1 MRPRLILQ
9 LDNDA
14 AAARQTQHTLQ
25 QAGLE
30 IDFRVAADVREC
42 TAELEREHY
51 DLVLVHGDPSD
62 SDLEATLTAIRRH
75 QNDLPVICLA
85 AAWDDNTVDTLITAG
100 AACCIPAAR
109 PVQLVA
115 AVRHQLACRHM
126 HREAERLARM
136 QTASARL
143 VAAVQELSHAR
154 DFNSVRRI
162 VRHAARELTGAEGA
176 TLVLRDGNQCHY
188 VDEDAISPLWKGKRF
203 PLSACISGWSML
215 HHESVVIE
223 DIYADERIPADAYRP
238 TFVKSLLMV
247 PIRSNDPI
255 GAIGNYWASRHEADP
270 REIELLE
277 ALANTT
283 AVALE
288 NVRIYEELEQR
299 VQERTRLL
307 EAANKELE
315 TFSFSV
321 SHDLRSPLHT
331 IASYAELLAET
342 APAPTEDEQ
351 RDYLARIRK
360 QTTRMSGLIED
371 FLRLAQVTRADLK
384 LEPVDLVQIAK
395 GLLPQMQNAAPD
407 RRVEFVHPPSL
418 AATGDPHLLPA
429 ALENLLANAW
439 KYTGRRTQ
447 DARVELGQ
455 LDSGDGPTTFFVR
468 DNGAGFDPQQ
478 SARLFTP
485 FQRLHSAKEFPGS
498 GVGLATV
505 HRIIHKHGGR
515 IWAEG
520 KPNEGAT
527 FYFTLAPEPNTER

>member
-9 LDNDA
+9 FDHDA
-14 AAARQTQHTLQ
+14 TAAGKTQ
-25 QAGLE
+25 QALREAGLKIE
-30 IDFRVAADVREC
+30 FHVVADAGAFRDSLDRES
-42 TAELEREHY
+42 Y
-51 DLVLVHGDPSD
+51 DLALVGGTPSD
-62 SDLEATLTAIRRH
+62 LDYRAALDITRRH
-75 QNDLPVICLA
+75 RADLPVLCLA
-85 AAWDDNTVDTLITAG
+85 EAWEDNEIDALVVAG
-100 AACCIPAAR
+100 ATQCLRISR

-115 AVRHQLACRHM
+115 AVRHLLDCQHM
-126 HREAERLARM
+126 RREAARLDRM
-136 QTASARL
+136 QAASARL

-154 DFNSVRRI
+154 DFDSIRRI
-162 VRHAARELTGAEGA
+162 VRHAARELTGADGA
-176 TLVLRDGNQCHY
+176 TLVLRDRDQCHY

-215 HHESVVIE
+215 HRQSVVIE

-247 PIRSNDPI
+247 PIRSDDPL
-255 GAIGNYWASRHEADP
+255 GAIGNYWAFPHEADP

-299 VQERTRLL
+299 VQDRTRLL
-307 EAANKELE
+307 QAANKELE

-321 SHDLRSPLHT
+321 SHDLRSPLHA

-342 APAPTEDEQ
+342 EPAPSEDE
-351 RDYLARIRK
+351 RTEFLARIRK
-360 QTTRMSGLIED
+360 QTTRMGRLIED

-384 LEPVDLVQIAK
+384 PEPVDLVQIAK
-395 GLLPQMQNAAPD
+395 GLLPQLQNAAAD
-407 RRVEFVHPPSL
+407 RRVEFVHPPTLPAS
-418 AATGDPHLLPA
+418 GDPQLLQA
-429 ALENLLANAW
+429 ALQNLFANAW
-439 KYTGRRTQ
+439 KYTGRRPS
-447 DARVELGQ
+447 DARIELGRI
-455 LDSGDGPTTFFVR
+455 DSAEGLPTFFVR
-468 DNGAGFDPQQ
+468 DNGAGFDPEQ

-485 FQRLHSAKEFPGS
+485 FQRLHSDKEFPGS

-527 FYFTLAPEPNTER
+527 FYFTLAPGPAA